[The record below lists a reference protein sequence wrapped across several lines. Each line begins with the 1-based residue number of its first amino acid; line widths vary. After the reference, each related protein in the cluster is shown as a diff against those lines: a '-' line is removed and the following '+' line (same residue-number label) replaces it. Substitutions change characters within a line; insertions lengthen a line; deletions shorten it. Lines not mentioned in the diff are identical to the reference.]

1 MSSEVRLAVPYL
13 SQLDNNYHPYGTCNT
28 TNLAMCMAFFGHQ
41 KIDIHGNQLED
52 ELTDYCFE
60 NKLSRHSPYDLKIIF
75 ERYGYKDTFQE
86 DAKWQEVKE
95 WLSAGNPCIVHGWF
109 TREGHIVTIIGFNE
123 RGFIVHDPYGEY
135 WESGYDTSV
144 SGAGLTYSYELMK
157 RVCGRDGDLWIHYV
171 SK

>member
-1 MSSEVRLAVPYL
+1 M
-13 SQLDNNYHPYGTCNT
+13 
-28 TNLAMCMAFFGHQ
+28 
-41 KIDIHGNQLED
+41 
-52 ELTDYCFE
+52 
-60 NKLSRHSPYDLKIIF
+60 
-75 ERYGYKDTFQE
+75 
-86 DAKWQEVKE
+86 KE